1 MTDMRPFSHSAAP
14 VSTVPGRRAVWL
26 AVLFLAELLVL
37 AVAYQFFAQIECH
50 MIGAQALC
58 EGLKSLVARAIV
70 VAAVATVLLMAHPVA
85 RSRFLNGARAGGWGW
100 AAVHVVGLG
109 LMFLPL
115 VQVGTGDLG
124 AAFGAALAPWA
135 IGAVAAALGGLFWLA
150 PPGVW
155 GRLAT
160 DLGPVSLAALGVA
173 ALTPDLAEAIRPIWD
188 WSFLT
193 AMTFDAVALFL
204 GAITT
209 VSVANPAEY
218 VIGVQDFAVHISR
231 QCSGVEGFAL
241 VTAFVAIYAVIFR
254 SSLRMGR
261 FLLVVLP
268 AALVLSWLLNVVRIG
283 ALILVGANLSP
294 TVAVNGFHSYAGWL
308 FFTLLALGLVAVVQ
322 ISPWLHKGTPS
333 RQGDPLRQDAVAA
346 AILPFIL
353 FMIISTL
360 VSALAP
366 HPDLG
371 YPVKALALLLV
382 VLAFWPAYR
391 RMSWRF
397 DPLAVGAGLGIGVM
411 WIALSGPG
419 DPELSAMLALM
430 TPASYVSW
438 VVLRLLGTALLVPL
452 VEEMFFRGYMLTRLD
467 GPGWRRIVAIA
478 LSSAAFAAMHGRWIE
493 AGLAGMVFALL
504 AIRQGRVASAVQAHV
519 VANVLI
525 GLAAAW
531 HGDFSLI

>member
-1 MTDMRPFSHSAAP
+1 MTDMRPFSHSATP
-14 VSTVPGRRAVWL
+14 VSTGPGRRAVWL
-26 AVLFLAELLVL
+26 AVLFLTELLML

-50 MIGAQALC
+50 TIGAQALC

-70 VAAVATVLLMAHPVA
+70 VAAVASVLLMAHPDA
-85 RSRFLNGARAGGWGW
+85 RSRFLQGARAGGRGW
-100 AAVHVVGLG
+100 AVLHVIGLG

-115 VQVGTGDLG
+115 VQVGSGDLG
-124 AAFGAALAPWA
+124 AAFGAALAPWV
-135 IGAVAAALGGLFWLA
+135 IGAVAAVVGGLFWLA

-155 GRLAT
+155 GRLAS
-160 DLGPVSLAALGVA
+160 DLGPVSLAALSLA
-173 ALTPDLAEAIRPIWD
+173 AVTPDLAEAIRPIWD

-193 AMTFDAVALFL
+193 ALTFDAVAMFL

-209 VSVANPAEY
+209 VSVASPADY

-268 AALVLSWLLNVVRIG
+268 AALILSWLLNVVRIG

-308 FFTLLALGLVAVVQ
+308 FFTLLALGLVGVVQ
-322 ISPWLHKGTPS
+322 ISPWLHRGMPLH
-333 RQGDPLRQDAVAA
+333 QGEPVRRDPVAA

-353 FMIISTL
+353 FMVISTL

-391 RMSWRF
+391 RLFWQI
-397 DPLAVGAGLGIGVM
+397 DPMAVGAGLGIGTV
-411 WIALSGPG
+411 WIVLSGTG
-419 DPELSAMLALM
+419 DPELAALLALM

-452 VEEMFFRGYMLTRLD
+452 VEEMFFRGYMLSRLD
-467 GPGWRRIVAIA
+467 GPGWRRITAIA
-478 LSSAAFAAMHGRWIE
+478 LSSAAFAALHGRWIE
-493 AGLAGMVFALL
+493 AGLAGVVFALL
-504 AIRQGRVASAVQAHV
+504 ALRQGRVASAVQAHV
-519 VANVLI
+519 VANLLI
-525 GLAAAW
+525 GMVAAW
-531 HGDFSLI
+531 RSDFSMI